1 VCTDEKNRGG
11 KARGTWELE
20 VLDKPERSRKELEN
34 KTLRTITEEE
44 ERACR
49 GWGTQRVLD
58 TARSQELKD
67 RKSQVPIGQ

>member
-49 GWGTQRVLD
+49 G
-58 TARSQELKD
+58 
-67 RKSQVPIGQ
+67 